1 MMVIERRRTLVI
13 VERKLA
19 QNRGHHH
26 TQITA
31 LQTMLPDFKT
41 VLITG
46 EAYGGFLGTSAATL
60 AARSLKAPKLR
71 SRLKHGS
78 PLERLGALLRILR
91 KGLLFHMPVSAYG
104 RQFAEVVNNLE
115 LDQSDVIV
123 VPTAD
128 LDALESSIDLHHILG
143 NAVPRIILRFLNAE
157 LGDRNERIRS
167 ARLREVR
174 ARLPSGILLFTETEE
189 LADHLRK
196 EFNIPIIG
204 GFYLPCSVPIGEA
217 AEERVLNE
225 RFRIGVFGEPRPEKG
240 SSRIPAI
247 TTALAQKAVAGSAGR
262 LEIVVQ
268 GSAADFQTHG
278 VYEALAEH
286 QASGGAV
293 VVSPHDNRLSPQEF
307 ERLFASVDAI
317 LLPYDTSL
325 YNLQGSGVIQDA
337 VAARK
342 PVIYTKGMSMMSLLD
357 HGNGLAAETDQDFAE
372 AIMRV
377 ASDPSAFREGTA
389 RAAAYLQHALAAN
402 PFLRAINV
410 AQQ

>member
-1 MMVIERRRTLVI
+1 MVIERGRTLVI

-31 LQTMLPDFKT
+31 LRTMLPDFKT

-60 AARSLKAPKLR
+60 ATSSLKGPKLR
-71 SRLKHGS
+71 SRLRHGRPS
-78 PLERLGALLRILR
+78 ERLGALLGILR
-91 KGLLFHMPVSAYG
+91 KGLLFNMPASAYG
-104 RQFAEVVNNLE
+104 RQFAEVVNKLE
-115 LDQSDVIV
+115 LDQSDFII

-128 LDALESSIDLHHILG
+128 LDTLESSIDLHHILRD
-143 NAVPRIILRFLNAE
+143 AAPRVILRFLNAE
-157 LGDRNERIRS
+157 LGDRNDRVRS
-167 ARLREVR
+167 ARLREVQ
-174 ARLPSGILLFTETEE
+174 AKLPKRVLLFTETEE
-189 LADHLRK
+189 LAAHLRR
-196 EFNIPIIG
+196 EFEIPVTG

-217 AEERVLNE
+217 AEERVLND
-225 RFRIGVFGEPRPEKG
+225 RFRIGVFGEPRREKG
-240 SSRIPAI
+240 SSRIPGI
-247 TTALAQKAVAGSAGR
+247 TTALAQKAAAGSAGL

-268 GSAADFQTHG
+268 GAAADFQKHG

-293 VVSPHDNRLSPQEF
+293 IVSPHENRLSPQEF

-342 PVIYTKGMSMMSLLD
+342 PIIYTKGMSMMSFLD
-357 HGNGLAAETDQDFAE
+357 HGNALAAETDPDFAE
-372 AIMRV
+372 AIIRV

-402 PFLRAINV
+402 PFLDAINA
-410 AQQ
+410 AQ